1 VNPPARLRTST
12 ATEWVAASST
22 TGGTSAAPA
31 ASATVPA
38 GACGTAW
45 ATLPVT
51 DIAVATISHAQKN
64 RAALRLPAPKPPSGS
79 SPEVIGMVLQEALRV
94 TVASYG
100 HAQPQRLSAI
110 DSLVLRRPAVVQ

>member
-1 VNPPARLRTST
+1 VGGGQQHHRRHQRGTGRQRDRAR
-12 ATEWVAASST
+12 
-22 TGGTSAAPA
+22 
-31 ASATVPA
+31 
-38 GACGTAW
+38 GACSTGW

-100 HAQPQRLSAI
+100 RAHPQRLSAI